1 MVGVCLP
8 CLAVK
13 MLIGEGS
20 LLMWGGC
27 VCCSPLGPPVNLWT
41 TGTVGQQ
48 FIVILL
54 CKVGVSNVICIIV
67 SVNCHSEQKCLSLPM
82 NVHQQSISNTISMMS
97 WSVRFLLVARLL
109 NALQRSSAHN
119 KPSIS

>member
-1 MVGVCLP
+1 MDGACLP

-27 VCCSPLGPPVNLWT
+27 VCCNPLGPPVNLWT

-48 FIVILL
+48 CIV
-54 CKVGVSNVICIIV
+54 CEVGVSNVICIAV
-67 SVNCHSEQKCLSLPM
+67 SVTVALSR
-82 NVHQQSISNTISMMS
+82 NV
-97 WSVRFLLVARLL
+97 LVFRCMCIKSPILI
-109 NALQRSSAHN
+109 
-119 KPSIS
+119 PFP